1 MRLCII
7 ILLTILGAMGTRSV
21 EVYDVGGYEESADA
35 VANAIKEVNQTI
47 EDADRQG
54 WCGGMLCSG
63 SGIVVPT
70 GTNPGGTSSF
80 LYRTTHWLTNHL
92 GRRCLLKHASDP
104 LYICSS
110 KHDYGR
116 VVESDIATHCQGA
129 MGAARWIGFARMCD
143 YFVFT
148 LRVILV

>member
-47 EDADRQG
+47 EEADQQW
-54 WCGGMLCSG
+54 WCGGMLCSET
-63 SGIVVPT
+63 GIVVPT
-70 GTNPGGTSSF
+70 GTNPGSSTSL

-129 MGAARWIGFARMCD
+129 MGAVRWIGFARMCD

-148 LRVILV
+148 LRVFLV